1 MSDKINNKTVK
12 PEIPKIDGIPK
23 IDDIL
28 KETPALKEIKKI
40 YSNLGYFDYS
50 GGSIILFIVFTIIF
64 LLLLTFCFVM
74 MKAQDIRDNWADDQ
88 CKPYILPFA
97 GFINAPEGTSWM
109 DYTSDNFQQCLNN
122 VQSSIAGEAL
132 SPITFITSAIASTIG
147 ELQDSVN
154 SIRAMFDKVRT
165 QLQSVVEEIM
175 GRLMNIIVPIQTIIL
190 ALKDFIGKLT
200 GVLTTCIYMLLA
212 VYYNL
217 QSLMGASGELILE
230 ILMILAGIIAVLW
243 AVPVTWAAAISMSS
257 VFISIAIPMA
267 ILFTFMELV
276 LKVKVGSIPTIKCF
290 DKNTQIS
297 MHDGTSKKIS
307 ELVVGDRLD
316 TNNSVC
322 SIVKVTTKG
331 SVMYN
336 LNDVIVS
343 DSHIVR
349 LNDKWVKVCDHPQ
362 SVKLDK
368 YDEEYLYCI
377 NTNQKLVT
385 INNTIFADW
394 DDLYGDNLYEMIKK
408 TGVNNVDKLHTHVD
422 GGFCQG
428 TLVTLNNGH
437 YEEIQNIKIGDI
449 LQDNNEV
456 YGIVEIDPTVLKHY
470 KFNLGNVTING
481 AGNLNICEL
490 KMNLGYYNEVLD
502 SSTILK
508 IPSVMKENGKLY
520 HLLTTKKMLHINN
533 TRFFDYNAGVDL
545 FLAKTRGKLLSMKY
559 V

>member
-1 MSDKINNKTVK
+1 MSDKINNETVR

-50 GGSIILFIVFTIIF
+50 GGSLILFIVFTIIF

-74 MKAQDIRDNWADDQ
+74 MKAQDIRDNWTDDQ
-88 CKPYILPFA
+88 CKPYVLPFA
-97 GFINAPEGTSWM
+97 GLINAPEGTSIM
-109 DYTSDNFQQCLNN
+109 DYTSDNFQQCLNI

-132 SPITFITSAIASTIG
+132 APTTFITSAIASTIG

-154 SIRAMFDKVRT
+154 SIRGMFDKVRT
-165 QLQSVVEEIM
+165 QLQAVVQEIM
-175 GRLMNIIVPIQTIIL
+175 GRLMNVVIPIQTIIL
-190 ALKDFIGKLT
+190 SLKDFIGKLV
-200 GVLTTCIYMLLA
+200 GVLTTCIYMLLS

-217 QSLMGASGELILE
+217 QSLMGASGELVLE
-230 ILMILAGIIAVLW
+230 ILIILAGIIAALW
-243 AVPVTWAAAISMSS
+243 AVPVSWALAASMSS
-257 VFISIAIPMA
+257 VFMSIAIPMA
-267 ILFTFMELV
+267 ILFTFMEIV

-290 DKNTQIS
+290 DKNTQIN
-297 MHDGTSKKIS
+297 MYDGTSKKIS
-307 ELVVGDRLD
+307 ELVIGDQLD
-316 TNNSVC
+316 KQNSVC
-322 SIVKVTTKG
+322 SIIKVTTKG

-336 LNDVIVS
+336 LNNVIVS

-349 LNDKWVKVCDHPQ
+349 HNDKWVKVCEHPQ
-362 SVKLDK
+362 AVKVEK

-394 DDLYGDNLYEMIKK
+394 DDLYGENLYEIIKQ
-408 TGVNNVDKLHTHVD
+408 TGVNNVDKLHAHVD

-428 TLVTLNNGH
+428 THVTLNNGH
-437 YEEIQNIKIGDI
+437 NKEIQNIKIGDI
-449 LQDNNEV
+449 LQDNNKV
-456 YGIVEIDPTVLKHY
+456 YGIVEIDPTILKHY
-470 KFNLGNVTING
+470 KFNLGDVTING

-490 KMNLGYYNEVLD
+490 KMKLGYYNEVLD

-520 HLLTTKKMLHINN
+520 HLLTTNKMLHINN